1 MPNLKP
7 FRDYDE
13 HDVINLFTLK
23 DQSDVNKGTFVKL
36 TSGQGW
42 VSTDE
47 PFGDTQSAVGSLNYV
62 GRAVSNRYIVQAGL
76 DIAGSGDAP
85 IGMTLYDMKET
96 DENGEK
102 LVFNPRKAAE
112 MQTAIS
118 GQAVPVATRGVFLYS
133 GATLAADTNVAA
145 DAGNV
150 LKAADNGEI
159 TTSSADN
166 FAKKVGVC
174 LGAKDS
180 ANFVLIRIDCDP
192 TQ

>member
-1 MPNLKP
+1 MPQLKP

-47 PFGDTQSAVGSLNYV
+47 PFGDTQSAVGSTSYA

-85 IGMTLYDMKET
+85 IGMTLYDLKET

-112 MQTAIS
+112 MQAAIS

-133 GATLAADTNVAA
+133 GATLASLPV
-145 DAGNV
+145 DAGSV
-150 LKAADNGEI
+150 LYGAANGELH
-159 TTSSADN
+159 TDSTG
-166 FAKKVGVC
+166 KQKVGVA

-180 ANFVLIRIDCDP
+180 SNYVLIRIDCDP

>member
-13 HDVINLFTLK
+13 HDVVNLFTLR

-47 PFGDTQSAVGSLNYV
+47 PFGDTQSTAGSVNYV

-76 DIAGSGDAP
+76 GIAGSGDAP

-102 LVFNPRKAAE
+102 LLFNPQKAAE

-133 GATLAADTNVAA
+133 GTTLHAATNVAP

-150 LKAADNGEI
+150 LYAADNGDI
-159 TTSSADN
+159 TTTIAAN

-174 LGAKDS
+174 LGAKGSD
-180 ANFVLIRIDCDP
+180 NYVLIKIDCDP

>member
-1 MPNLKP
+1 MPQLKP

-42 VSTDE
+42 ASTDE
-47 PFGDTQSAVGSLNYV
+47 VFGDTQSAVGSTSYAA
-62 GRAVSNRYIVQAGL
+62 RAVSNRYIVQAGL
-76 DIAGSGDAP
+76 DIAGSGNAP
-85 IGMTLYDMKET
+85 IGMTLYDLKET

-133 GATLAADTNVAA
+133 GATLAAEAV
-145 DAGNV
+145 DAGSV
-150 LKAADNGEI
+150 LYGADNGEVSA
-159 TTSSADN
+159 TSGGDK
-166 FAKKVGVC
+166 KKVGVA

-180 ANFVLIRIDCDP
+180 NNYVLIRIDCDP

>member
-1 MPNLKP
+1 MPQLKP
-7 FRDYDE
+7 FRDYHE

-42 VSTDE
+42 ESTDE
-47 PFGDTQSAVGSLNYV
+47 VFGDTQSAVGSTSYAA
-62 GRAVSNRYIVQAGL
+62 RAVSNRYIVQAGL

-85 IGMTLYDMKET
+85 IGMTLYDLKET

-118 GQAVPVATRGVFLYS
+118 GQAVPVATRGLFLYS
-133 GATLAADTNVAA
+133 GTTLAAESV
-145 DAGNV
+145 DAGSV
-150 LKAADNGEI
+150 LYGADNGEVSA
-159 TTSSADN
+159 TSGGN
-166 FAKKVGVC
+166 KTKVGVA

-180 ANFVLIRIDCDP
+180 NNYVLIRIDCDP

>member
-47 PFGDTQSAVGSLNYV
+47 VFGDTQSAVGSTSYAA
-62 GRAVSNRYIVQAGL
+62 RAVSNRYIVQAGL

-85 IGMTLYDMKET
+85 IGMTLYDLKET

-112 MQTAIS
+112 MQAAIS

-133 GATLAADTNVAA
+133 GATLAAESIDAASVVYGAA
-145 DAGNV
+145 D
-150 LKAADNGEI
+150 GEL
-159 TTSSADN
+159 TTASTGK
-166 FAKKVGVC
+166 KKVGVA

-180 ANFVLIRIDCDP
+180 SNFVLIRIDCDP